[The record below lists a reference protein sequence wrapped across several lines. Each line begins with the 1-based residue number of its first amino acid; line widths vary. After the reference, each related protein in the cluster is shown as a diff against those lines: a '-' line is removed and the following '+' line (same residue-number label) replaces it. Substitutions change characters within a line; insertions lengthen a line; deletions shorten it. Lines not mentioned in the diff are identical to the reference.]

1 MEVRGKVVGGTGV
14 RYPGGLVGI
23 KRCGGG
29 HGNKLCWRMT
39 ALICEVHA
47 LITIDCCVSRFVA
60 DLANWTRARAL
71 IPRLRVL

>member
-1 MEVRGKVVGGTGV
+1 MEVRGEVVGSTGV
-14 RYPGGLVGI
+14 RYLGDLVGI
-23 KRCGGG
+23 RWCGGG
-29 HGNKLCWRMT
+29 HGSELCWRMT